1 VNLLEETIKRVESFS
16 EEELRAFRE
25 WFEEFDARIWD
36 EKLERDVRAGKL
48 DDLATRAMEDFKKG
62 KCTEL

>member
-1 VNLLEETIKRVESFS
+1 MNLLEETIKRVESFS

-48 DDLATRAMEDFKKG
+48 DDLVTRAMEDFKKG

>member
-48 DDLATRAMEDFKKG
+48 DDLATRAMEYFKKG